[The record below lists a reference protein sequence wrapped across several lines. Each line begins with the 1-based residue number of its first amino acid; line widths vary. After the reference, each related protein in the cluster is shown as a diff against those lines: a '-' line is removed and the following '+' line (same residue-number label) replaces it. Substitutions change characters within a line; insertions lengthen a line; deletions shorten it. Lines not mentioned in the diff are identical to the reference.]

1 MNSIPIL
8 LAIVSVLVLGVVS
21 YRSRLTLG
29 PSQDTAQLIV
39 RIGVSVIVLCAGL
52 YVILDDNYL
61 ADDKKWGYGIVGTVV
76 GYWLKS

>member
-8 LAIVSVLVLGVVS
+8 LAIVSVVALGVVS
-21 YRSRLTLG
+21 SRSRLTLG
-29 PSQDTAQLIV
+29 PSQDTVQLIV
-39 RIGVSVIVLCAGL
+39 RIGVSVIVLLAGL
-52 YVILDDNYL
+52 YVILDHNYS